1 MKPDED
7 PHLAIKAKTGPRL
20 RAGYNQT
27 RNRGTA
33 NSSNTFHV
41 MSRFVK
47 EVEFMDD
54 VEKEGLML
62 LMQKMAAFLGVDL
75 LTFCVMGNH
84 FHALVEVPERQ
95 SWLEWQFGGKDGEER
110 FLRHLGTFYSRAF
123 MMGLRADLAMDREH
137 GDEKRAQGRLEEFRR
152 RCCDVSVWTKEVKE
166 RFSRWM
172 NKRRGR
178 KGTLWMG
185 RFRSKLVLG
194 GNMRLMTAVYI
205 DLNSVRAEMVAEP
218 KDYRWC
224 GYAQAL
230 GGTAKA
236 QEGLCTIMGLRHWV
250 SPNTERWP
258 STRTHYRRALYGQ
271 GQERFDWRGELSRA
285 GFSAARVK
293 AVLEKIDSDVS
304 LRGVMM
310 QRVALL

>member
-1 MKPDED
+1 
-7 PHLAIKAKTGPRL
+7 
-20 RAGYNQT
+20 
-27 RNRGTA
+27 
-33 NSSNTFHV
+33 

-47 EVEFMDD
+47 EVEFMDE

-62 LMQKMAAFLGVDL
+62 LMQKMADFLGVEM

-95 SWLEWQFGGKDGEER
+95 AWLEWHFGGKDGEEK
-110 FLRHLGTFYSRAF
+110 FLRHLSTFYSRAF
-123 MMGLRADLAMDREH
+123 MMGLRNDLARDREH

-152 RCCDVSVWTKEVKE
+152 RCCDVSIWTKEVKE

-205 DLNSVRAEMVAEP
+205 DLNPVRAELVAEP

-230 GGTAKA
+230 GGSVKA
-236 QEGLCTIMGLRHWV
+236 QDGLRLVLSLRHWV
-250 SPNTERWP
+250 SPNVGKWP
-258 STRTHYRRALYGQ
+258 SGQTVYRRALYGQ

-285 GFSAARVK
+285 GFSAAQVR
-293 AVLEKIDSDVS
+293 AVLSKGAEPVT
-304 LRGVMM
+304 LRDGAL
-310 QRVALL
+310 QRLGLFGWR